1 MTFRRWPLIA
11 SACVLVAAIAV
22 LVMLITP
29 SDPNRQTADEVA
41 RHAGIP
47 AGATPGPH
55 P

>member
-1 MTFRRWPLIA
+1 MTFRRWLVIV

-22 LVMLITP
+22 VVMLITP
-29 SDPNRQTADEVA
+29 SDPIRQTAEEVA

>member
-1 MTFRRWPLIA
+1 MTFRRWLVIA

-22 LVMLITP
+22 VVMLITL
-29 SDPNRQTADEVA
+29 SDPIRQTADEVV

-47 AGATPGPH
+47 GGATPGPH